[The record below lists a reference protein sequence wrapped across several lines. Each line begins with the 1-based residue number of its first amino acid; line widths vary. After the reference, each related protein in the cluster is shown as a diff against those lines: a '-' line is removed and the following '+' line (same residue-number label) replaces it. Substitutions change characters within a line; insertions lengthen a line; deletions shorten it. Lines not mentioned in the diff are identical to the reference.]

1 MSLDGES
8 PPYALGIASSVRAKL
23 SCMIHFLY
31 TQKMNGPF

>member
-8 PPYALGIASSVRAKL
+8 PSYALGLAWSVRAKL

-31 TQKMNGPF
+31 TQKMNVPF